1 MRIEPAEAGD
11 VDALADA
18 WVTLAAEQRAHGSH
32 LYADRNRTRIRE
44 SMASHVVDGSCLL
57 ARPTDADAT
66 GDEPSDAGLPA
77 DDPEAAA
84 DDLEGAL
91 GESEPTADDPEAD
104 LGEDWGFVGFVTFST
119 SGGGYE
125 MDVTRGSVEN
135 LFVRPSARG
144 EGVGASLLSAAE
156 DALAD
161 RGVDVV
167 SLEVL
172 AANARAR
179 EFYDREGY
187 GEHRVVV
194 EKRVDVETDTKGNR
208 GQ

>member
-11 VDALADA
+11 VEALADA
-18 WVTLAAEQRAHGSH
+18 WVGLAAEQRAHGSH
-32 LYADRNRTRIRE
+32 LHADRNRGRIRE
-44 SMASHVVDGSCLL
+44 SMAHHVVDGSCLL
-57 ARPTDADAT
+57 ARPNDDDVDD
-66 GDEPSDAGLPA
+66 GDEADGDGGVDLDAG
-77 DDPEAAA
+77 DDG
-84 DDLEGAL
+84 DDDGR
-91 GESEPTADDPEAD
+91 
-104 LGEDWGFVGFVTFST
+104 FVGFVTFSE
-119 SGGGYE
+119 SDGGYE
-125 MDVTRGSVEN
+125 MEVTRGTVEN

-144 EGVGASLLSAAE
+144 EGVGAALLSAAE
-156 DALAD
+156 AALAD

-172 AANARAR
+172 AANVRAR

>member
-1 MRIEPAEAGD
+1 MHVEQAEAGD

-18 WVTLAAEQRAHGSH
+18 WVALAAEQRAHGSH
-32 LYADRNRTRIRE
+32 LHADRNRNRIRE
-44 SMASHVVDGSCLL
+44 SMAGHVVDDSCLV
-57 ARPTDADAT
+57 ARPQTAD
-66 GDEPSDAGLPA
+66 EA
-77 DDPEAAA
+77 DDDDRAAEPDAA
-84 DDLEGAL
+84 D
-91 GESEPTADDPEAD
+91 
-104 LGEDWGFVGFVTFST
+104 EDRGFVGFVTFSVDR
-119 SGGGYE
+119 GGYE
-125 MDVTRGSVEN
+125 MDVTRGTVEN
-135 LFVRPSARG
+135 LFVHPGARG
-144 EGVGASLLSAAE
+144 EGVGAALLSAAE
-156 DALAD
+156 AVLAE

-179 EFYDREGY
+179 EFYGREGY

>member
-1 MRIEPAEAGD
+1 MRIESAEGGD

-18 WVTLAAEQRAHGSH
+18 WVELAAEQRAHGSH
-32 LYADRNRTRIRE
+32 LYADGNRQRIRE
-44 SMASHVVDGSCLL
+44 SMAGHVVDGSCLL
-57 ARPTDADAT
+57 ARPSTEDDD
-66 GDEPSDAGLPA
+66 GGEGSDSDSG
-77 DDPEAAA
+77 
-84 DDLEGAL
+84 G
-91 GESEPTADDPEAD
+91 
-104 LGEDWGFVGFVTFST
+104 DWGFMGFVTFSVD
-119 SGGGYE
+119 GGGYE
-125 MDVTRGSVEN
+125 MDASRGTVEN
-135 LFVRPSARG
+135 LFVRPAVRG
-144 EGVGASLLSAAE
+144 EGVGAALLSAAE

-172 AANARAR
+172 AANVRAR

>member
-1 MRIEPAEAGD
+1 MRIEPADAGD

-32 LYADRNRTRIRE
+32 LYADRNRNRIRE
-44 SMASHVVDGSCLL
+44 SMASHVVDESCLV

-66 GDEPSDAGLPA
+66 ADEPSDADASGDDLEPA
-77 DDPEAAA
+77 ADEPAADGPEAAV
-84 DDLEGAL
+84 G
-91 GESEPTADDPEAD
+91 G
-104 LGEDWGFVGFVTFST
+104 DWGFVGFVTFST
-119 SGGGYE
+119 SGGGYD
-125 MDVTRGSVEN
+125 MDATRGSVEN

-156 DALAD
+156 AALAD